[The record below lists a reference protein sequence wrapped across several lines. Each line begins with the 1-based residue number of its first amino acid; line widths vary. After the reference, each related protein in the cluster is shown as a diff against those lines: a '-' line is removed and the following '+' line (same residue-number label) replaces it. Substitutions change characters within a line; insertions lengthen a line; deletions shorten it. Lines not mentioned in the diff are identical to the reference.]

1 MAELE
6 KDMEAKLI
14 HQLTERESQWKYRK
28 DIHTEEDLWNNFR
41 HKLDL
46 INVAALDGVPITDN
60 EFRQIKAFINEKAV
74 TPYTAGCW
82 LAGENGVAQIPLIRD
97 DVSKGTISLKAIDNR
112 EVAGGQSS
120 YEVINQFMQK
130 KVDPLDKDRRFD
142 VTLLINGMPMIQIE
156 LKNRNHPFMDAYRQ
170 LKKYDKGENF
180 RGLFGMVQ
188 MFVCTNGVDT
198 QYIAADTIDK
208 LNERFLTSWIDKDNH
223 PVNDYLD
230 FAKEV
235 LSIPAAH
242 NMVGKYSVMDKT
254 REKVI
259 LLRPYQIHAI
269 EAIRRASCMGRS
281 GFIWHTTGSGK
292 TLTSYNVTKNLLDI
306 ASIDKTLFLI
316 DRKDLD
322 TQTTTE
328 FQSYA
333 ETDSIDVDET
343 TNTYDL
349 EKKLL
354 DNRKQAIVT
363 TIQKLQNI
371 MKRYS
376 DKAVEA
382 NPKLKTNHDKLRNL
396 RIAFIVD
403 ECHRTVSAETKR
415 FLERYFSDSLW
426 YGFTGT
432 PIFAENRK
440 SVKGDLPDTTEKQY
454 GECLHNYTIKEAI
467 KNKAVL
473 GFNVEMMDN
482 YTDDNLRNLIV
493 DLKLESEQ
501 GVSYLSREEMEQKVL
516 SYYSSTK
523 KKDFYGS
530 IDHKKAVIRYILNKC
545 EGKFGLNKGEG
556 NTYDAILTV
565 KSIAEAQE
573 YYRLF
578 KEMVQAGEVSE
589 KIIRKLPDFPKIAIT
604 YTVGE
609 NQDGALANQDEMKK
623 SLHDYNAMFGT
634 RFGLDDNLR
643 GYNEDLQKRLAR
655 KESGY
660 KDRAKQLDL
669 VIVVDRLLTG
679 FDAPCLSTIFIDRPP
694 MPPQNLIQAFSRT
707 NRIFDNTKIY
717 GQVVIFRTKGI
728 YQKAVDDAIFLYSN
742 GGTQSDI
749 MAPTLDETKKKLQQA
764 TKAIKNLAPKPKEVD
779 LNDETDKLTAF
790 AKAYQELDHVIAS
803 ITVYTDWD
811 QDDLGT
817 KYGLTEE
824 LLDEYKGKY
833 ENVIEELRR
842 RKKEE
847 EGGSTEEPDIPDID
861 IEYELEATSN
871 ATINYRYIVALIQ
884 RYIPE
889 SDTLIREKSEKE
901 EKLIKESLEKLGK
914 SNPKLTNIIKTVWN
928 RIMENPWDYAGK
940 SAIKLIQD
948 EIDKVVDQTSYD
960 LADKWCAKQEEI
972 IFHAHHFKEDDD
984 FMDLTLNFDV
994 YKAKGGEVRKLKYL
1008 STARKDIKATIE
1020 AEIVP
1025 LMNF

>member
-14 HQLTERESQWKYRK
+14 KQLCQGISQWKYRP
-28 DIHTEEDLWNNFR
+28 DIRTEDDLWNNFR
-41 HKLDL
+41 DKLNR
-46 INVAALDGVPITDN
+46 INTAILDGKPITDN
-60 EFRQIKAFINEKAV
+60 EFRQVKAFINEKAA

-97 DVSKGTISLKAIDNR
+97 DTAIGTITLKVINNR
-112 EVAGGQSS
+112 EVAGGNSS
-120 YEVINQFMQK
+120 YEVINQYMQK
-130 KVDPLDKDRRFD
+130 KADPLDKDRRFD

-156 LKNRNHPFMDAYRQ
+156 LKNRAHPFMDAYRQ
-170 LKKYDKGENF
+170 LKKYDKNENF

-198 QYIAADTIDK
+198 QYIAADTISN

-223 PVNDYLD
+223 PVDDYLD

-254 REKVI
+254 KEKVI

-269 EAIRRASCMGRS
+269 EAIRKASYMGKS

-306 ASIDKTLFLI
+306 PSIDKTLFLI

-343 TNTYDL
+343 KSTHDL

-354 DNRKQAIVT
+354 NNQKQTIVT

-376 DKAVEA
+376 DKKAEE
-382 NPKLKTNHDKLRNL
+382 NPKLAAKRDKLKKL

-415 FLERYFSDSLW
+415 YLERYFSESLW

-440 SVKGDLPDTTEKQY
+440 AVKGDLPTTTAGLY
-454 GECLHNYTIKEAI
+454 GDCLHNYTIKEAI

-473 GFNVEMMDN
+473 GFNVEFMDN
-482 YTDDNLRNLIV
+482 YTDDGLANLLTE
-493 DLKLESEQ
+493 LKLATEKSA
-501 GVSYLSREEMEQKVL
+501 YNLSREEMEHKVL
-516 SYYSSTK
+516 AYYAGK
-523 KKDFYGS
+523 GVDFYGEEK
-530 IDHKKAVIRYILNKC
+530 HKREVIKYILNKC

-556 NTYDAILTV
+556 HTYDALLTV
-565 KSIAEAQE
+565 KSIDEAQK

-578 KEMVQAGEVSE
+578 KEMIKKGAVSE
-589 KIIRKLPDFPKIAIT
+589 KILRKLPDFPKIAIT

-609 NQDGALANQDEMKK
+609 NQDGALANQDEMKE
-623 SLHDYNAMFGT
+623 SLADYNAMFGT
-634 RFGLDDNLR
+634 SWGLDDNLR

-655 KESGY
+655 KESKY
-660 KDRAKQLDL
+660 KTRDEQLDL

-694 MPPQNLIQAFSRT
+694 MPPQNIIQAFSRT
-707 NRIFDNTKIY
+707 NRIFDNTKKY

-728 YQKAVDDAIFLYSN
+728 YKKAVDDAIILYSN
-742 GGTQSDI
+742 GGSQSDI
-749 MAPTLDETKKKLQQA
+749 MAPTFEESQKQLQ
-764 TKAIKNLAPKPKEVD
+764 KAIQAIRKIASKPQDVSLTE
-779 LNDETDKLTAF
+779 ETDELTTF
-790 AKAYQELDHVIAS
+790 AKAYQELDHAIATIS
-803 ITVYTDWD
+803 VYTEWY
-811 QDDLGT
+811 QDALEDT
-817 KYGLTEE
+817 YGLSEA
-824 LLDEYKGKY
+824 LLDAYKGKY
-833 ENVIEELRR
+833 TNVIEELRI
-842 RKKEE
+842 RKNRDYGEE
-847 EGGSTEEPDIPDID
+847 EEVEIPDVD
-861 IEYELEATSN
+861 IEYELEATSS
-871 ATINYRYIVALIQ
+871 ATINYRYIIALVQ
-884 RYIPE
+884 RCIPE
-889 SDTLIREKSEKE
+889 EDTLVHEQNKKE
-901 EKLIKESLEKLGK
+901 EALIKESLEKLAK
-914 SNPKLTNIIKTVWN
+914 TNPKITSIIQDVWED
-928 RIMENPWDYAGK
+928 IMKFPWKYTGK
-940 SAIKLIQD
+940 NANQLIQD
-948 EIDKVVDQTSYD
+948 KIDRIVERKACD
-960 LADKWCAKQEEI
+960 LATIWKADPDEI
-972 IFHAHHFKEDDD
+972 LFHAHHYKVDDD
-984 FMDLTLNFDV
+984 YVDITLNYDA
-994 YKAKGGEVRKLKYL
+994 YKADEGKLSKLKYL
-1008 STARKDIKATIE
+1008 KAARQSIREAVEKD
-1020 AEIVP
+1020 IVP
-1025 LMNF
+1025 LMSF